1 MNQGLEMKIN
11 RLPVPTWNWLRMNES
26 RIVQKAA
33 DSECEIRCRIPD
45 FIDEIEENT
54 KYMKQMDTVLTGLG
68 EDMDLLAEH
77 SNAAQRMFV
86 IRKNQNQEAMK
97 PEALKPE
104 ALKPEAIK
112 PDLLKLDFYYADK
125 DEKLNTIGIYAKE
138 GSRAVVIMDY
148 SSLKSSSGTASIQ
161 TKIFAEKGADVQL
174 IQIQRL
180 GEGFRCLND
189 VGGSCREGAKI
200 EVIQLVLGGKDTYQG
215 SRIELAGKE
224 SVLDAKIGYLLKK
237 NQRLDMNYTA
247 LHTGEK
253 TQSAITALGVLRGES
268 QKLFRGTI
276 DFQKGA
282 SKATG
287 EEKEDILLLDD
298 HVVNR
303 TIPLILCAEEDVQG
317 SHGATIGQLDEAL
330 LFYMQSRGM
339 ETEEIYEMMARAR
352 IDALCRLIPD
362 EETRTR
368 LENYLEEEQ
377 EKAKGEW
384 ENDGSRD
391 N

>member
-54 KYMKQMDTVLTGLG
+54 KYTKQMDTVLTGLG
-68 EDMDLLAEH
+68 EDMELLAEH

-86 IRKNQNQEAMK
+86 IRKSQNQEAMN
-97 PEALKPE
+97 PN
-104 ALKPEAIK
+104 
-112 PDLLKLDFYYADK
+112 LLKLDFYYADK

-276 DFQKGA
+276 NFQKGA

-362 EETRTR
+362 EETRTN

-377 EKAKGEW
+377 GKAKGEW

-391 N
+391 I

>member
-54 KYMKQMDTVLTGLG
+54 KYTKQMDTVLTGLG
-68 EDMDLLAEH
+68 EDMELLAEH

-86 IRKNQNQEAMK
+86 IRKSQNQEAMN
-97 PEALKPE
+97 PN
-104 ALKPEAIK
+104 
-112 PDLLKLDFYYADK
+112 LLKLDFYYADK

-237 NQRLDMNYTA
+237 NQQLDMNYTA

-362 EETRTR
+362 EETRTS

-377 EKAKGEW
+377 GKAKGEW

-391 N
+391 I